1 MRAFSGKAH
10 REKRGIQRRILFNCC
25 KLNWTMT
32 FSTIIIFAASAGS
45 LLAAVDKQ
53 NLTNIEDVPLVD
65 RLEALEDLVR
75 TVVEDFAYERKQWLA
90 EKQSLQLNVNRL
102 QTMCAST
109 EVVFRDDYS
118 GNDHEAGSETLE
130 VEAGNTVRQRG
141 ERDVFAPAAD
151 SGLLEP
157 IVTQLTARVNE
168 ISSSLQAMK
177 NQMNFGFSVVSTSV
191 YVRWGSSTCPTSA
204 ALIYSGSVGGSYFD
218 YPGAAANLLC
228 LPLSGISLLD
238 SRGVSYA
245 TLYGAEYRTGDLH
258 DQKDP
263 VCAVCQTSRP
273 SSVMIPAMAA
283 CPSDWTL
290 EYNGYLMAGA
300 GGDKAASEYVCVDSK
315 MEERQGSEE
324 MFHANVL
331 YYTHTVCGS
340 LPCPPYSDQKIVT
353 CVVCSK

>member
-10 REKRGIQRRILFNCC
+10 REKRGIQRRILFSCSE
-25 KLNWTMT
+25 LNSTMT
-32 FSTIIIFAASAGS
+32 FSTIIIFAAAAGS
-45 LLAAVDKQ
+45 LLAAVDQQ
-53 NLTNIEDVPLVD
+53 NLTYIEDVPLVD

-75 TVVEDFAYERKQWLA
+75 TVVEDFAFERKQWLA

-102 QTMCAST
+102 QTMCASKK
-109 EVVFRDDYS
+109 FFLWNDYS
-118 GNDHEAGSETLE
+118 ENDHEAGSESPE

-151 SGLLEP
+151 SDLLEP

-168 ISSSLQAMK
+168 ISSSLQALK
-177 NQMNFGFSVVSTSV
+177 NQVNFGLSEASTSV

-204 ALIYSGSVGGSYFD
+204 ALIYSGSVGGSYFNSSG
-218 YPGAAANLLC
+218 GAANHLC
-228 LPLSGISLLD
+228 LPLSEISLLD

-245 TLYGAEYRTGDLH
+245 TLFGAEYRTGDLQ
-258 DQKDP
+258 DLKDP
-263 VCAVCQTSRP
+263 VCAVCQTSRAL
-273 SSVMIPAMAA
+273 SVMIPAMAV
-283 CPSDWTL
+283 CPSGWTL

-300 GGDKAASEYVCVDSK
+300 GGDRSASEYICVDSK

-324 MFHANVL
+324 MFNAKVL

-340 LPCPPYSDQKIVT
+340 LPCPPYSDGKIVT